1 MGPNADQAHTG
12 QERHAMTARQQLA
25 RLLPL
30 ALLVVLAIAGLRGA
44 LAGPRWNGPLRAEGV
59 AIGVILEVVLGV
71 LLVITIRRDFAAARA
86 AEERASNNA
95 DQVAVPDALRFVLR
109 WVLAL
114 GMLAI
119 GAVLIA
125 SLHLHWFTK
134 PPKPRAQPAGPRPS
148 FSLPPAGGRAA
159 ASAFHFPIGPFLFGL
174 LIAALLAAVVVS
186 IWWAARLR
194 RAALPG
200 PVPGYLA
207 EDSAGL
213 REAVESGR
221 AALAAEIDDA
231 RAAIIA
237 CYLAMEGTL
246 AERGTTR
253 GLADTPDELL
263 ARAVKSGIVRGAAAR
278 RLTALFYEARFSSHP
293 LGSEQRDAASRAL
306 DELAAELRDKA
317 PTADSAASAAG
328 AADLGP
334 SGGASAAGAGGRGP
348 SGGAGGADLGPSGGA
363 GGAAGAP

>member
-1 MGPNADQAHTG
+1 
-12 QERHAMTARQQLA
+12 MTARQQLA

-30 ALLVVLAIAGLRGA
+30 ALLVVLAITGLRGA
-44 LAGPRWNGPLRAEGV
+44 IAAPRWNGPLRAEGV
-59 AIGVILEVVLGV
+59 AIGVILEIVLGV
-71 LLVITIRRDFAAARA
+71 LLVITIRRDFAATRA
-86 AEERASNNA
+86 AEGRASEGRASEDA
-95 DQVAVPDALRFVLR
+95 DQVSVPDALRFVLR

-114 GMLAI
+114 GMLAV

-134 PPKPRAQPAGPRPS
+134 PPTPLHPRPAPRPS

-159 ASAFHFPIGPFLFGL
+159 GSSFHIPIGPILYGL
-174 LIAALLAAVVVS
+174 LIAALVAAVVVS

-194 RAALPG
+194 RAALPT
-200 PVPGYLA
+200 PVPGYIA

-237 CYLAMEGTL
+237 CYLAMERTL
-246 AERGTTR
+246 AERGAAR

-263 ARAVKSGIVRGAAAR
+263 ARAVKAGIVRGAAAR

-293 LGSEQRDAASRAL
+293 LGGEQRDAASRAL

-317 PTADSAASAAG
+317 PAADGAAPAGATSAARG
-328 AADLGP
+328 GPAADGRGGQGGGP
-334 SGGASAAGAGGRGP
+334 AADGRGGPADDAGGGP
-348 SGGAGGADLGPSGGA
+348 ADDAGGW
-363 GGAAGAP
+363 AGAP